1 MPHTSVYSSAAALL
15 KHHFHREPCKN
26 VIINKYF
33 GKISKI
39 MTIDG
44 IYTNNQHLKDLA
56 YPNQTKE
63 VDYTFAHRVH

>member
-1 MPHTSVYSSAAALL
+1 
-15 KHHFHREPCKN
+15 
-26 VIINKYF
+26 
-33 GKISKI
+33 

-63 VDYTFAHRVH
+63 ADYTFAHRVH